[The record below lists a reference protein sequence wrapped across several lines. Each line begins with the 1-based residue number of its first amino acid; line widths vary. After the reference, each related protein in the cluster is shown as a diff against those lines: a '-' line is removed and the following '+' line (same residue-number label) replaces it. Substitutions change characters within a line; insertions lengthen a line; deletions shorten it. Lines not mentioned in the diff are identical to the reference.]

1 MKRLALLL
9 SLPFLTAATTPTIV
23 KWSASNARIT
33 PAKSGAGV
41 IRVRATIV
49 KGWHVYALTQKGLG
63 PKPLAFEL
71 DGKQSFALGAPKGP
85 VPQKAYDAEFGTET
99 ATYSGSPEFLIPV
112 RALGAS
118 RAGKTDLHLV
128 VRYQACSDN
137 LCLPPRKEALTVT
150 VDRAPGA

>member
-1 MKRLALLL
+1 MKRLTLLL
-9 SLPFLTAATTPTIV
+9 CLPFLTAATTPTIV
-23 KWSASNARIT
+23 KWSASSARIA
-33 PAKSGAGV
+33 PAKNASGV
-41 IRVRATIV
+41 IRVRATIA

-71 DGKQSFALGAPKGP
+71 DGKQSFTLGAPKGP
-85 VPQKAYDAEFGTET
+85 PPLKAYDAEFGTET

-112 RALGAS
+112 RPLGAA
-118 RAGKTDLHLV
+118 RAGKTELRMII
-128 VRYQACSDN
+128 RYQACSDN